1 MNPGPPE
8 EALDDGEEA
17 LQADID
23 EFVTLDRRGPWKL
36 ALLVARRVTP
46 GEGTGVRID
55 YQPRSG
61 LSAFRRISAGEFARR
76 ARTAPRRVIAL
87 LDAWNRLAADGVVPP
102 AAALRPDTNIE
113 SPDTGEYPFYGKNGY
128 YRSWEATGLSTER
141 RDAVEKEA
149 EKSGTRPSAI
159 TYVMTH
165 PTAVKTALL
174 ADEATRRAARE
185 ALEEFEARQAA
196 ADAEDRAAAAE
207 VASERQREYDSE
219 HDGVIGA
226 ERDSYAAQAREA
238 SEGSQAEASMDVFNA
253 MAEIRMAA
261 SRALA
266 LLSKQQINFTTDRA
280 EAIAELC
287 DGAEAAIAAVR
298 DMATGAALDDAALAA
313 FLDENGKFL

>member
-23 EFVTLDRRGPWKL
+23 EFVTLDRKGPWRL

-46 GEGTGVRID
+46 GEGNGVRID
-55 YQPRSG
+55 YQRRSG
-61 LSAFRRISAGEFARR
+61 LNVFRRISAGEFARR

-102 AAALRPDTNIE
+102 AAALCPDTNIE

-174 ADEATRRAARE
+174 ADEATRRTARE
-185 ALEEFEARQAA
+185 ALEEFDARQAA

-207 VASERQREYDSE
+207 VTGERQREYD
-219 HDGVIGA
+219 DVIRA
-226 ERDSYAAQAREA
+226 ERDAYAAQAREA
-238 SEGSQAEASMDVFNA
+238 SQGSQAEASMDVFNA

-266 LLSKQQINFTTDRA
+266 LLSKQQISFTTDRA

-298 DMATGAALDDAALAA
+298 DMATGAALDDAALAS
-313 FLDENGKFL
+313 FMDENGKFL